1 VNRAERI
8 GQNEAFFRQVNERV
22 QEVNETF
29 SVLTGTGDFVC
40 ECGNASC
47 VDRIRMPMDSYRE
60 LREDPTLFAIV
71 PGHELPDVEDVV
83 EERDDYTVVRK
94 HEGDPAEIARDLR

>member
-29 SVLTGTGDFVC
+29 SVLTGTGDLIC
-40 ECGNASC
+40 ECGNAAC
-47 VDRIRMPMDSYRE
+47 VNRITMPMEDYRE
-60 LREDPTLFAIV
+60 LRADATLFAVV
-71 PGHELPDVEDVV
+71 PGHEIPDVEDVV
-83 EERDDYTVVRK
+83 DERGGYGVVRK
-94 HEGDPAEIARDLR
+94 HEGDPAEIARELR

>member
-1 VNRAERI
+1 
-8 GQNEAFFRQVNERV
+8 
-22 QEVNETF
+22 
-29 SVLTGTGDFVC
+29 
-40 ECGNASC
+40 
-47 VDRIRMPMDSYRE
+47 MPMDSYRE

-83 EERDDYTVVRK
+83 EERDAYSIVRK